1 MALRKIYSHKHLNWK
16 YLKSITLRKDG
27 GKKNNNL
34 KASGK
39 KKIIKHRME
48 IDSIMN
54 RKTIE
59 SIKSEVG
66 ALKWWTKLS
75 NI

>member
-1 MALRKIYSHKHLNWK
+1 MKISQINNFEEGW
-16 YLKSITLRKDG
+16 
-27 GKKNNNL
+27 GKKNNNNL

-54 RKTIE
+54 RKIIE

-66 ALKWWTKLS
+66 ALKW
-75 NI
+75 

>member
-1 MALRKIYSHKHLNWK
+1 M
-16 YLKSITLRKDG
+16 
-27 GKKNNNL
+27 GKKHNNL

-39 KKIIKHRME
+39 KKIIKHRMK

-66 ALKWWTKLS
+66 ALKW
-75 NI
+75 

>member
-1 MALRKIYSHKHLNWK
+1 M
-16 YLKSITLRKDG
+16 RKDG

-66 ALKWWTKLS
+66 ALKW
-75 NI
+75 